1 VFRFIIWTLS
11 ELSAIAFAIYL
22 GFFLFQSPE
31 YAPSSEAAMRS
42 AFIFCAICAAYWWVQ
57 SGTLALSA
65 LNTTFSMA
73 TDILTSFIP
82 VLVVGYAL
90 VDHWRG
96 GLPLSQFKQYAAY
109 FALLIVLLDVTFNT
123 MIMVRLSRR
132 YVGIS

>member
-1 VFRFIIWTLS
+1 VFRFVTLAVS
-11 ELSAIAFAIYL
+11 ELAAIAFAIYL
-22 GFFLFQSPE
+22 GLFLFQSPE
-31 YAPSSEAAMRS
+31 YAPSSETAMRS
-42 AFIFCAICAAYWWVQ
+42 AFVFCGICAAYWWVQ

-82 VLVVGYAL
+82 ALVVGYAL
-90 VDHWRG
+90 LDHWRG

-109 FALLIVLLDVTFNT
+109 FALAIVLLDLTFNT